1 MTSPGFAGLKACTT
15 ANGLEGPFG
24 CEGSGR
30 WLLLSFGFPDGL
42 SRLAGFMILGGSIP
56 LDVPRGFTFLLSIE
70 GKRQFDV
77 QRDPGKQVGL

>member
-30 WLLLSFGFPDGL
+30 GLLLSFDGL

-77 QRDPGKQVGL
+77 QIGPGKQAGL